1 MWHRTVLILVAGM
14 IGLAGC
20 QSVTQPEM
28 TPFADIHLHYN
39 WDHDEYYT
47 PEQAIEDIRKH
58 NVVLAAVSSV
68 PSDFALKLADAGKG
82 WIVPFY
88 TPYYDAGNRLDWF
101 FDLKVVDKT
110 RQAMQSGKF
119 YGIGEVH
126 LVAGVGPRRDNPV
139 LLGLFALAEEYNVP
153 VLIHTDSS
161 SYRYML
167 GVCEKYPNIV
177 FQWAHAG
184 SILKPEGLTH
194 VMEACPNV
202 WPEMSARDPWHY
214 GDFLNEDGSMPT
226 EWRDWFIRYQDRIM
240 TGIDPVA
247 GGHQV
252 YRWYEADEGWKHY
265 AEYHAYHR
273 RWLAQLPPEVEEKIR
288 LTNAQRF
295 FDYALKKMKK

>member
-1 MWHRTVLILVAGM
+1 M

-20 QSVTQPEM
+20 QSVTQPEK

-39 WDHDEYYT
+39 WDQDEYYT
-47 PEQAIEDIRKH
+47 PEQAIEDLRKQ

-68 PSDFALKLADAGKG
+68 PSDYALKLSDAGKG

-88 TPYYDAGNRLDWF
+88 SPYYHAGNRLNWF
-101 FDLKVVDKT
+101 YDMKVVDKT
-110 RQAMQSGKF
+110 REALQSGKF

-126 LVAGVGPRRDNPV
+126 LVSGVGPRRDNPV
-139 LLGLFALAEEYNVP
+139 VLGLFALAKEYNVP
-153 VLIHTDSS
+153 VLIHTDAS

-167 GVCEKYPNIV
+167 SVCEKHPEII

-184 SILKPEGLTH
+184 SILKPEGLTQ
-194 VMEACPNV
+194 VMESCPNV
-202 WPEMSARDPWHY
+202 WPEMSARDPSHY
-214 GDFLNEDGSMPT
+214 GGFLNDDGTMPG

-295 FDYALKKMKK
+295 FDYALKKM